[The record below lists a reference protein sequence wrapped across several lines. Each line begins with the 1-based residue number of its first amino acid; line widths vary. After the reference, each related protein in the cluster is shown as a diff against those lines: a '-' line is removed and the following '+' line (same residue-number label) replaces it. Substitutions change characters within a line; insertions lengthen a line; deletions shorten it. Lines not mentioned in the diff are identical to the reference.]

1 MKDYAVVVTKTE
13 IVYVNAETEERAI
26 EMVKANLPPRTVTTI
41 QVAEEVVLEETN

>member
-13 IVYVNAETEERAI
+13 IVYVNAETEEQAI
-26 EMVKANLPPRTVTTI
+26 EMVKANLPPRTVATI